1 MKSKM
6 LIAAIAVAAGLSA
19 PAVRAATPDSVE
31 ELMLLLKLDQ
41 QMAQMQ
47 SVIEESVETGFQQ
60 AVKQQGLSQEQ
71 IERLRPVLEAYR
83 NNLAQALS
91 WDSIKAELAL
101 IYQEEL
107 SDEEV
112 EAIIVFY
119 RSPEGQSLI
128 AKLPVLM
135 QRGAQVGQR
144 RVEELMPEFQ
154 AQMSAAFERVRAEGG
169 SEQAE
174 AVPTPAVEQASD

>member
-6 LIAAIAVAAGLSA
+6 LIAAIAVAAGLSV
-19 PAVRAATPDSVE
+19 PAVRAADPDSVE

-47 SVIEESVETGFQQ
+47 AIVQESADTGFQQ

-71 IERLRPVLEAYR
+71 IERLQPVLEAYKR
-83 NNLAQALS
+83 NLVEVLS
-91 WDSIKAELAL
+91 WENLKTEMAL

-112 EAIIVFY
+112 EATIVFY

-135 QRGAQVGQR
+135 QRGAQ
-144 RVEELMPEFQ
+144 L
-154 AQMSAAFERVRAEGG
+154 
-169 SEQAE
+169 
-174 AVPTPAVEQASD
+174 